1 MEGFSDED
9 TISTPGLDR
18 QCLKE
23 REGMTETHS
32 MLPGRQDQK
41 NNNKKNDR
49 KETKNETGR
58 NWKKKQELIGI
69 KGSGHVIILH

>member
-1 MEGFSDED
+1 
-9 TISTPGLDR
+9 
-18 QCLKE
+18 
-23 REGMTETHS
+23 

-58 NWKKKQELIGI
+58 NWKKQELIGI
-69 KGSGHVIILH
+69 KGSGHVTILH